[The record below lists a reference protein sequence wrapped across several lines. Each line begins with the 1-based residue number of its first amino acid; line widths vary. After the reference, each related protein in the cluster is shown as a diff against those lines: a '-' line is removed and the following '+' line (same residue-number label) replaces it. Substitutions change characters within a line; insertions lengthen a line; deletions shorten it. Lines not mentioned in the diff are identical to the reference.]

1 VQSPATHELSLVEQV
16 SDLRVLAW
24 MYCNRASAVRY
35 VAPIVDVR
43 RRQKCCKR
51 TELTDIPVRK
61 PRRSI
66 KRPSTPQRSSTKR
79 RIAPAAS
86 PGAPWSRNT
95 RRTRTA
101 TGSRKA
107 DTGWGASL
115 WATTRSCDSGL
126 PLALR
131 GGAMRTKTA
140 LAILVGSAG
149 AALVARILATDRTLA
164 LLSEGYSFIPERC
177 RRLGTDVFE
186 TRIMLTKVV
195 CMTGEEATRMRL
207 RVVAHT

>member
-1 VQSPATHELSLVEQV
+1 
-16 SDLRVLAW
+16 
-24 MYCNRASAVRY
+24 
-35 VAPIVDVR
+35 
-43 RRQKCCKR
+43 
-51 TELTDIPVRK
+51 
-61 PRRSI
+61 
-66 KRPSTPQRSSTKR
+66 
-79 RIAPAAS
+79 
-86 PGAPWSRNT
+86 
-95 RRTRTA
+95 
-101 TGSRKA
+101 
-107 DTGWGASL
+107 
-115 WATTRSCDSGL
+115 
-126 PLALR
+126 
-131 GGAMRTKTA
+131 MRTKTA